1 MDSPQTIALI
11 LAFIVSGAL
20 VLGAAYLIT
29 KRFFDNEERKRFYE
43 LKQNNHRITLPIRLQ
58 AYERLTLLLERMTL
72 NNLILR
78 VKQHGMTATDL
89 QVALLAEIRAE
100 FEHNLSQQV
109 YISDEAWQFIVNSK
123 ENTVRLIN
131 LSYSKL
137 PSGASSLD
145 LSKFIFEH
153 AINEENQPTTAALH
167 YLKKEAREL
176 F

>member
-1 MDSPQTIALI
+1 MDINHILVLL
-11 LAFIVSGAL
+11 LAFVISGAL
-20 VLGAAYLIT
+20 VLGAAFLIT

-58 AYERLTLLLERMTL
+58 AYERLTLLLERMSL

-89 QVALLAEIRAE
+89 QVALLAELRAE
-100 FEHNLSQQV
+100 FDHNVSQQV
-109 YISDEAWQFIVNSK
+109 YISSEAWQFIVNAK

-131 LSYSKL
+131 ISYSKL
-137 PSGASSLD
+137 PPGASSLD

-167 YLKKEAREL
+167 YIKKEAREL

>member
-1 MDSPQTIALI
+1 MDKYQLLTMIA
-11 LAFIVSGAL
+11 AFVISGVL
-20 VLGAAYLIT
+20 VMTAGYLIA
-29 KRFFDNEERKRFYE
+29 KKFFENEERKRFYE
-43 LKQNNHRITLPIRLQ
+43 FKANNYRITLPIRLQ
-58 AYERLTLLLERMTL
+58 AYERLTLLLERMSI

-100 FEHNLSQQV
+100 FDHNLSQQV
-109 YISDEAWQFIVNSK
+109 YISGEAWQFIVNAK
-123 ENTVRLIN
+123 ENTVKLVN

-145 LSKFIFEH
+145 LSKTIFEN
-153 AINEENQPTTAALH
+153 AIGQEIQPSYAALK
-167 YLKKEAREL
+167 YLKTEAREL